1 MPNMSYCRF
10 SNTLGDLQD
19 CYDHINDGLRGE
31 ENRARKNLIELCQQ
45 IAADYSDQTRE
56 ELDAEFPDKEPED

>member
-19 CYDHINDGLRGE
+19 CYDHMDDEIKNE
-31 ENRARKNLIELCQQ
+31 AEQRARKRLIKLARS
-45 IAADYSDQTRE
+45 IANDYGDE
-56 ELDAEFPDKEPED
+56 VE